1 MMPTMNKR
9 TLIGIGALNL
19 ALALYIL
26 YAQLAIFVIPPIGS
40 QLPEGATLVVSR
52 LNKTNFVDSPD
63 ALCKRIQGDVTISC
77 RVDAADAVLG
87 RANVYAKFP
96 YSRWLYL
103 LSTSGKEY
111 LRR

>member
-1 MMPTMNKR
+1 MIPTMNKR
-9 TLIGIGALNL
+9 TILWIVAVNL

-26 YAQLAIFVIPPIGS
+26 YAQLTIFVIPPIGS

-52 LNKTNFVDSPD
+52 LNKTNFIDSPD
-63 ALCKRIQGDVTISC
+63 ALCKRIQGDVNIFC
-77 RVDAADAVLG
+77 RVEAADAVLG
-87 RANVYAKFP
+87 RANVYAKLP

-103 LSTSGKEY
+103 LSTRGNEY